1 MTEQQARL
9 LARAQQSLSNPS
21 EVSESL
27 AIRAL
32 SEAVIE
38 VGNISEHQLF
48 DVAMIRLK
56 IALKS
61 EVSDVDWALFK
72 NAKATA
78 NRITAQAAGS
88 SHSVTQ
94 RTSVWDM

>member
-78 NRITAQAAGS
+78 SRITAQTVGS

>member
-1 MTEQQARL
+1 MTDQQARFL
-9 LARAQQSLSNPS
+9 ERAQQSLSNKS

-38 VGNISEHQLF
+38 VGDISEHQLF

-56 IALKS
+56 ITLKS
-61 EVSDVDWALFK
+61 EVSEVDWALFK

-78 NRITAQAAGS
+78 NRIQAQTAGGN
-88 SHSVTQ
+88 HSVTQ
-94 RTSVWDM
+94 RTSAWDI